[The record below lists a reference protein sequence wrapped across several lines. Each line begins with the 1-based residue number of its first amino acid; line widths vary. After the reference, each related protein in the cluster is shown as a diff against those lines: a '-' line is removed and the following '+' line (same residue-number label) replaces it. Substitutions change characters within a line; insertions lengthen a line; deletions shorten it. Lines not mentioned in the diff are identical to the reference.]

1 MSVAL
6 VFSGQG
12 AQHAAMLP
20 WLDEGAPLVRATAAA
35 LGAPDWRTRLHDPG
49 WAACNRHAQPLLT
62 GLALAA
68 WQQLAP
74 ALPTPVGIA
83 GYSVG
88 ELPAYAA
95 AGVFDADTALAL
107 AVARADAMD
116 RAAAASPPGGL
127 IGVTGLGADA
137 VDTLCAA
144 TGLAC
149 AIRNGPDSVVLGG
162 PEAALADGTRRA
174 EAQGGR
180 VTRLAVALASHTPAM
195 APAAAAFG
203 ERLVQTGLRRPT
215 RPLFGN
221 AVDRVRSADDAR
233 DALARQIA
241 TTVRWDAAMD
251 ALHARRP
258 ACVLEIGPGQA
269 LAKLWNAR
277 HPDVPARS
285 VDEFRS
291 AGQIAA
297 WVEARSAA

>member
-12 AQHAAMLP
+12 GQHPAMLP
-20 WLDEGAPLVRATAAA
+20 WLADDAPLVQATAAA
-35 LGAPDWRTRLHDPG
+35 LGAPDWRTRLQDPA
-49 WAACNRHAQPLLT
+49 WAACNAHAQVLLT

-68 WQQLAP
+68 WQALAP
-74 ALPTPVGIA
+74 RLPAPVGIA

-107 AVARADAMD
+107 AAARADAMD
-116 RAAAASPPGGL
+116 RAAAVAPGGL
-127 IGVTGLGADA
+127 IGVTGLGTAA
-137 VDTLCAA
+137 VDALCAA

-162 PEAALADGTRRA
+162 PEAALQAGGAHA

-180 VTRLAVALASHTPAM
+180 VSRLAVALASHTPAM
-195 APAAAAFG
+195 APAAAAFA
-203 ERLVQTGLRRPT
+203 ERLAQTSLQRP
-215 RPLFGN
+215 RVPLFGN

-241 TTVRWDAAMD
+241 TTVRWDDAMD

-277 HPDVPARS
+277 HPGVPARS
-285 VDEFRS
+285 CDEFRS
-291 AGQIAA
+291 ADAVVA
-297 WVEARSAA
+297 WVAARATA